1 MQVWEAPLVI
11 CLSTFVPVLRLGFC
25 DSNYFISICAIISL
39 LINREKLAGQVSV
52 AASLGV
58 LRDFSMVGVEIVQHL
73 YSTSHQEVRGHV
85 KEINVLGDQSQ
96 NFTKAC
102 RQLRVT
108 SPCT

>member
-58 LRDFSMVGVEIVQHL
+58 LRDFSMVGVEIVRACAIARRTRDLPHL
-73 YSTSHQEVRGHV
+73 PHQNRDFSAHTSMRYS
-85 KEINVLGDQSQ
+85 K
-96 NFTKAC
+96 
-102 RQLRVT
+102 QLNY
-108 SPCT
+108 